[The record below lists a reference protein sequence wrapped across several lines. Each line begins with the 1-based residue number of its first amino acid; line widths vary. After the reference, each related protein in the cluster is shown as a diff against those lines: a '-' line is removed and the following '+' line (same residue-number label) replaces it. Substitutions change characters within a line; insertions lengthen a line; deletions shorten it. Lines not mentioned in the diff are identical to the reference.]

1 MTTSIPTLSG
11 EENEALAELRRRLD
25 ALLAGRLERMVLFG
39 SKARG
44 DSERD
49 SDIDVAILV
58 HGLTGELK
66 RRILD
71 IVAEIELD
79 RLLPL
84 STLVLSTDEFARLK
98 SRELRLALDIEHE
111 GIAP

>member
-1 MTTSIPTLSG
+1 
-11 EENEALAELRRRLD
+11 
-25 ALLAGRLERMVLFG
+25 MVLFG

-58 HGLTGELK
+58 HGMTAEVK

-84 STLVLSTDEFARLK
+84 STLVLSSEEFARLK
-98 SRELRLALDIEHE
+98 SHELRVDLDIEHE
-111 GIAP
+111 GHEVEFDEISKRVVGCAIEIHRALGPRLPESTYD